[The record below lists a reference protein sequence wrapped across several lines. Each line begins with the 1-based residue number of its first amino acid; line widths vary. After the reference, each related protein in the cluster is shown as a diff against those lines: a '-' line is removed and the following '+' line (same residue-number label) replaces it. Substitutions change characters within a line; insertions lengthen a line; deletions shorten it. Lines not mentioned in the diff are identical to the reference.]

1 MTRRP
6 DLDADADQAAEVMS
20 LLRRQCALYRALK
33 HLARRQRALI
43 TQEDSA
49 PLLEVLGQRQKLTH
63 DLVELNRQLA
73 PYRDAWALARESLA
87 PGDRGEAD
95 RIVSEVSD
103 LLKGIIEEDEHD
115 ARLLSARKSQTA
127 AALQANQAER
137 QTVSAYAAVAAGPAG
152 ARFDQI
158 SEES

>member
-1 MTRRP
+1 MTRRAVLEAGPP
-6 DLDADADQAAEVMS
+6 DTGEVMS

-63 DLVELNRQLA
+63 DLVELNRHLA
-73 PYRDAWALARESLA
+73 PYRDDWPVAREALD

-158 SEES
+158 SEGS